1 MNRLSIMAGITGRRE
16 GWKTLDCKPG
26 ADYVALVPPLPR
38 EVRNQMWDEIELI
51 HGIGQLYPW
60 DGEALLKEIRTIL
73 KPDGVLILEQPD
85 MSVAAAQVT
94 SFRPKAEWIYG
105 DPGPRDPLHMVKWG
119 YSPQS
124 LSELLSFCGFTR
136 QELKPAQY
144 HVPARDFRIE
154 ARP

>member
-38 EVRNQMWDEIELI
+38 EVRCQQWDEIELI
-51 HGIGQLYPW
+51 HGICQLYPW
-60 DGEALLKEIRTIL
+60 DGEALLKEIRVIL

-85 MSVAAAQVT
+85 ITLVINDEAHVVV
-94 SFRPKAEWIYG
+94 EWVYG
-105 DPGPRDPLHMVKWG
+105 DPTPKDPLHMVKWG
-119 YSPQS
+119 YSPTS
-124 LSELLSFCGFTR
+124 LSALLSFCGFTR

>member
-1 MNRLSIMAGITGRRE
+1 MNRLSIMAGVTGRRE
-16 GWKTLDCKPG
+16 GWKTLDRKLG
-26 ADYVALVPPLPR
+26 ADYIALVPPLPR
-38 EVRNQMWDEIELI
+38 EVRCQQWDEIELI

-60 DGEALLKEIRTIL
+60 DGETLLKEIRVVL
-73 KPDGVLILEQPD
+73 KPDGVLILEQPNFHIA
-85 MSVAAAQVT
+85 S
-94 SFRPKAEWIYG
+94 SEIEWTYG

-144 HVPARDFRIE
+144 HVPDRDFRIE

>member
-1 MNRLSIMAGITGRRE
+1 MNRLSIMAGVTGHRE

-38 EVRNQMWDEIELI
+38 EVRSQQWDEIELI

-60 DGEALLKEIRTIL
+60 DGEALLKEIRAIL
-73 KPDGVLILEQPD
+73 KPDGVLILEQPNFVIA
-85 MSVAAAQVT
+85 S
-94 SFRPKAEWIYG
+94 SEPEWTYG

-124 LSELLSFCGFTR
+124 LCELLSFCGFTR